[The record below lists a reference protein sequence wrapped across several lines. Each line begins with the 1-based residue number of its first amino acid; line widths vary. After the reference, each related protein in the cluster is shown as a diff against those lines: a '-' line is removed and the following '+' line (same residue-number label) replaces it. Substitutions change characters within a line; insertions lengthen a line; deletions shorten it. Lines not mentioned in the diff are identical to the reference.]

1 MANNIFTN
9 QLNNRELMDAFG
21 IQQDNAPLTP
31 EELVALSEQQQAPVI
46 EEPIEPAEPAV
57 PTITPPV
64 VKAVSTT
71 PKQELQQAPT
81 ALTEDLPK
89 APATETPMSK
99 SEALMAEYNKL
110 LGKGQEDLAEAR
122 RRDRML
128 KVGGS
133 LGDALAT
140 YLNARSQ
147 MNVKAPGVQVQ
158 QGAGLGKVADMF
170 ATSPEI
176 ASDIA
181 QRRETMMKQYAEL
194 AKGERSQDRLALEEK
209 KAKSAQELSRELAK
223 EKNQTMLKAA
233 GIRASKKD
241 KEKPEFTPYQEK
253 MLGEKQ
259 EEKVRKLSSD
269 ISKSGLPRLTTS
281 IKELEGQLGMSLE
294 EALALNN
301 DKDETNDVNI
311 PGYGRLGSLAPDWSV
326 GKTQRAFRQ
335 GVQAVLNPDISKQ
348 YGATQSAG
356 EIERYQKQIGGG
368 NFEDQNAVLR
378 GLAAIKTA
386 AQSDLNAIQA
396 GYDPKLVEKYQGRK
410 GVSMDSSEKEVSQ
423 GPYGEFYEKDGKKY
437 RWNPS
442 VNKYQLSK

>member
-21 IQQDNAPLTP
+21 IKQDNAPLTP
-31 EELVALSEQQQAPVI
+31 EELSALSEQQQV
-46 EEPIEPAEPAV
+46 PAV
-57 PTITPPV
+57 EEIVEPMVPTTVSPV
-64 VKAVSTT
+64 VKAAPTM
-71 PKQELQQAPT
+71 PKEELQQAPIVPK
-81 ALTEDLPK
+81 EDLTKPLV
-89 APATETPMSK
+89 PETPMSK
-99 SEALMAEYNKL
+99 SEALMAEYRKMMGEDQQKL
-110 LGKGQEDLAEAR
+110 EEAR
-122 RRDRML
+122 RQDRML
-128 KVGGS
+128 KVGGA

-140 YLNARSQ
+140 YINARGQ

-158 QGAGLGKVADMF
+158 QGAGLDKIANMF
-170 ATSPEI
+170 AISPDI
-176 ASDIA
+176 ASDVA
-181 QRRETMMKQYAEL
+181 QRRASLLKEYEEL
-194 AKGERSQDRLALEEK
+194 ARGERAEARLTSEEK
-209 KAKSAQELSRELAK
+209 RAKDADIRARELAQMQI
-223 EKNQTMLKAA
+223 EGNLKAA
-233 GIRASKKD
+233 AIKAGAKGA
-241 KEKPEFTPYQEK
+241 KPEFTPYQEK

-281 IKELEGQLGMSLE
+281 IKELEAQLGMSLE
-294 EALALNN
+294 EALTLNT

-311 PGYGRLGSLAPDWSV
+311 PGYGRLGSLPFDWMV
-326 GKTQRAFRQ
+326 GEKQRAFRQ

-368 NFEDQNAVLR
+368 SFEDQNAVLR

-396 GYDPKLVEKYQGRK
+396 GYDPRLVEKYQERK
-410 GVSMDSSEKEVSQ
+410 GVSMDSSEKEASQ

>member
-9 QLNNRELMDAFG
+9 QLNNRELMNAFG

-31 EELVALSEQQQAPVI
+31 EELVALSEQQQAPAV
-46 EEPIEPAEPAV
+46 EEIVEPMV
-57 PTITPPV
+57 PTTVSSV
-64 VKAVSTT
+64 VKAAPNM
-71 PKQELQQAPT
+71 PKEELQQAPT
-81 ALTEDLPK
+81 ATIVPKEDLTKPLV
-89 APATETPMSK
+89 PETPMSK
-99 SEALMAEYNKL
+99 SEALMAEYRKMMGEDQQKL
-110 LGKGQEDLAEAR
+110 EEAR
-122 RRDRML
+122 RQDRML
-128 KVGGS
+128 KVGGA

-140 YLNARSQ
+140 YINARGQ

-158 QGAGLGKVADMF
+158 QGAGIGKIADMF
-170 ATSPEI
+170 ATSGDI
-176 ASDIA
+176 ASDVA
-181 QRRETMMKQYAEL
+181 QRREALLKQYAEL
-194 AKGERSQDRLALEEK
+194 AKGERSQAKLESEEK
-209 KAKSAQELSRELAK
+209 KAKSSEALRRDLSKAENEA
-223 EKNQTMLKAA
+223 MLKAA

-281 IKELEGQLGMSLE
+281 IKELETQLGMTLE
-294 EALALNN
+294 EALALNT

-311 PGYGRLGSLAPDWSV
+311 PGYGRLGSLAPDWAV
-326 GKTQRAFRQ
+326 GETQRAFRQ